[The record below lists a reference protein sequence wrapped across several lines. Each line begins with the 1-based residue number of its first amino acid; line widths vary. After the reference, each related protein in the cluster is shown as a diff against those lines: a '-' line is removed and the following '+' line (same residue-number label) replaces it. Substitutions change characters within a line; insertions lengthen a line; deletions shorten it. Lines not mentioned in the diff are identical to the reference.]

1 MTGFDPGLLSIE
13 QKIGQLFFVGIPGA
27 EFDSET
33 KRIINDIQPGGVCL
47 FARNVKTLEQTRE
60 LLDLVHND
68 LPVPPLLSL
77 DQEGGRVDRLRRV
90 MPPMPAA
97 ASLRNEGDA
106 LELGD
111 IIGET
116 LRLLGFNMDFA
127 PVVDVID
134 GPRKDLN
141 NGLQSR
147 GFGSSENDVV
157 SMAGAFLDGMS
168 KHNIL
173 GCIKHF
179 PGLAAAGVDSHEDL
193 PVVPIN
199 EEELRQKDLFPYVR
213 LTKDRTNI
221 AVMVAH
227 AAYPATGLQET
238 DVNGKLLPSSLS
250 RRVVTF
256 LLRDELNFKG
266 VAISDDMEMGAIV
279 RNYGI
284 GEACK
289 MAINAG
295 QDMLAICAS
304 VDAIYEGYKAVRDAV
319 ESGEIGEDQICRSLD
334 RISKMKVGIGER
346 AAFDEDRLM
355 EISER
360 IRKLNQ
366 HVN

>member
-1 MTGFDPGLLSIE
+1 MTGFEPSLLSIE
-13 QKIGQLFFVGIPGA
+13 QKIGQLFFVGIPGP

-33 KRIINDIQPGGVCL
+33 KSIINEIQPGGVCL
-47 FARNVKTLEQTRE
+47 FARNIKTLAQTRE
-60 LLDLVHND
+60 LLDSLHND
-68 LPVPPLLSL
+68 LPVTPLLSL
-77 DQEGGRVDRLRRV
+77 DQEGGRVDRLRRI

-111 IIGET
+111 IIGDT
-116 LRLLGFNMDFA
+116 IRVLGFNMDFA

-134 GPRKDLN
+134 GPRNDLN

-147 GFGSSENDVV
+147 GFGSSEKDVV
-157 SMAGAFLDGMS
+157 SMAGAFLDGLN

-179 PGLAAAGVDSHEDL
+179 PGLAASAVDSHDNL
-193 PVVPIN
+193 PVVPIK

-213 LTKDRTNI
+213 LIKDRPNI

-238 DVNGKLLPSSLS
+238 GDNGNLLPSSLS
-250 RRVVTF
+250 RRVVTS
-256 LLRDELNFKG
+256 LLRDELKFKG
-266 VAISDDMEMGAIV
+266 VAITDDMEMGAIV

-304 VDAIYEGYKAVRDAV
+304 VDAIYEGYRAVKDAV
-319 ESGEIGEDQICRSLD
+319 KFGEIGEDQISLSLD

-346 AAFDEDRLM
+346 AAFDQDRLR

-366 HVN
+366 HLN